1 MTSTESIVAHR
12 CNGFVITIC
21 FEFCFQELFITYLAQ
36 QTQRKNTGNRELNYE
51 DLASFVQH
59 NNKLE
64 FLHEIL
70 PEKIT
75 VKQFREI
82 LARGD
87 QSDSDNNTSDSD
99 EDSSLTND
107 DDDEDDDDDDEDDS
121 EGDK

>member
-1 MTSTESIVAHR
+1 M
-12 CNGFVITIC
+12 
-21 FEFCFQELFITYLAQ
+21 
-36 QTQRKNTGNRELNYE
+36 NYE

-59 NNKLE
+59 NSKLE

-99 EDSSLTND
+99 EDSSLTNE
-107 DDDEDDDDDDEDDS
+107 DDEDDDDSSDDE
-121 EGDK
+121 EK